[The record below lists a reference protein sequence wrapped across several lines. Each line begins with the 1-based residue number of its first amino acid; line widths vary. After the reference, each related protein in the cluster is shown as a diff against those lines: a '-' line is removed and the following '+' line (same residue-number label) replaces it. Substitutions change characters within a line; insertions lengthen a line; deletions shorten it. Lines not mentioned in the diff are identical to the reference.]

1 MKFIFEKL
9 FQKNRGKKQSPKE
22 KAVDTSQDKP
32 MAKADKTEKPP
43 KIAKKQ
49 EKAQTNPLIL
59 SSPHVTEKATA
70 GSGQNQYAFKVSENA
85 NKTEIRK
92 AVEAVYNVD
101 VVYVHIINVKAKKR
115 RLGKSSGWKKG
126 YKKAMVKIAKGQRIE
141 ALTQ

>member
-1 MKFIFEKL
+1 MKLSFKKL
-9 FQKNRGKKQSPKE
+9 FQKDKGKEQPKE
-22 KAVDTSQDKP
+22 KVIEAKQEKP
-32 MAKADKTEKPP
+32 VVKADKTEKPP

-59 SSPHVTEKATA
+59 ASPHVTEKATA
-70 GSGQNQYAFKVSENA
+70 ISGQNQYMFKVLENA

-101 VVYVHIINVKAKKR
+101 VVHVHIINVKAKKR

-126 YKKAMVKIAKGQRIE
+126 YKKAMVKIAKGQKIE